1 MHTILPQH
9 ICLVEALLPHGWQ
22 LGETNAALVAR
33 VRLRTAVVVALVL
46 GKAEVDR
53 LDVDR
58 SLVRLA
64 VRLAEPYTEAPFLRA
79 VAYHETFLVVQISAT
94 DQALRNH
101 TASDDDHGG
110 PGRS

>member
-64 VRLAEPYTEAPFLRA
+64 ESYTEAPFLRA